1 LTKTINVVCAIIE
14 RDGRFL
20 AARRSDAQSHGGFWE
35 FPGGKIDP
43 GEDAEK
49 AIVREIREELGTG
62 ISIKKQLPPVTFDYP
77 DKTVTLIPFI
87 CAVRSGAPTALEHA
101 EIRWVN
107 KREAHKLAWL
117 PPDVSVLKNFL
128 RPRTQSG

>member
-14 RDGRFL
+14 RDGTIL

-43 GEDAEK
+43 GENAEQ
-49 AIVREIREELGTG
+49 AIIREIKEELQADIIAKRRLQDT
-62 ISIKKQLPPVTFDYP
+62 TFSYP

-87 CAVRSGAPTALEHA
+87 CTVAFGTPKPLEHA
-101 EIRWVN
+101 EIRWVDM
-107 KREAHKLAWL
+107 KESFGLEWL
-117 PPDVSVLKNFL
+117 PPDKAILENYWKRAF
-128 RPRTQSG
+128 